1 MPDATPSSL
10 AAELRRHDRD
20 RFQTT
25 LFAPGQCR
33 SALIALY
40 AFNFEVARIREVT
53 REPVLGRIRLQ
64 WWRDA
69 VAELYSGAAPRRHEV
84 VAALSVAISN
94 HQLSR
99 AHFDALLDAR
109 ELDLAEEAPASMEA
123 LEAYAEGTSANL
135 VLLAL
140 EALGMREGATLQAGV
155 SVGIAYALAGLLASV
170 PFHARMR
177 KVYLPKDVT
186 ESHHLDIERSLF
198 ELKPSPALEESVK
211 EIAALARYHLSV
223 ARAQRSAVP
232 RAARSALLLAVPAVR
247 RLDLLERLHH
257 DVMNPRLARGDALQS
272 WRLAWAALRG
282 VY

>member
-1 MPDATPSSL
+1 MSEVTPSSL

-20 RFQTT
+20 RFQTA
-25 LFAPGQCR
+25 LFAPAQCR
-33 SALIALY
+33 AALIALY

-69 VAELYSGAAPRRHEV
+69 IAELYSGAAPRRHEI
-84 VAALSVAISN
+84 VAALSVAIRD
-94 HQLSR
+94 HKLSR
-99 AHFDALLDAR
+99 AHFDALLNAR
-109 ELDLAEEAPASMEA
+109 ELDLGEEAPASMEA
-123 LEAYAEGTSANL
+123 LEAYAEGTSASL
-135 VLLAL
+135 ILLAL
-140 EALGMREGATLQAGV
+140 EALGIREGQALGAGV

-177 KVYLPKDVT
+177 RIYLPKDVT
-186 ESHHLDIERSLF
+186 DSHHLDIERSLF

-211 EIAALARYHLSV
+211 EVAALARYHLSV

-232 RAARSALLLAVPAVR
+232 RAARSAFLLGVLAGR

-257 DVMNPRLARGDALQS
+257 DVINPRLARREALQS
-272 WRLAWAALRG
+272 WHLTWAALRG
-282 VY
+282 AY